1 MGRPESCAGVI
12 AHALEAR
19 SPRARYLVGADAFLM
34 AGVSS
39 VTPTSVMDRITRI
52 VIGL

>member
-12 AHALEAR
+12 AHALETR
-19 SPRARYLVGADAFLM
+19 SPRARYLVGADAFVI
-34 AGVSS
+34 AAVSQ
-39 VTPTSVMDRITRI
+39 VAPTSVIDRISRI